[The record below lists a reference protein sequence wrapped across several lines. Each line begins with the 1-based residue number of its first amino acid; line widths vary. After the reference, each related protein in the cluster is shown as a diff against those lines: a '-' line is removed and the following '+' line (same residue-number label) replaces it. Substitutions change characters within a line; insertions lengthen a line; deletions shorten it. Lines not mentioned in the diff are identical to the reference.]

1 MAVAEQG
8 QRTGAIGTPPSLSV
22 IGAGAWGTALA
33 VLSCRAGLASKL
45 YARRSD
51 HAATLRQQRENSRYL
66 PRIDLPPELLISDD
80 LGDALRTAQFV
91 LYAQPA
97 QHFRD
102 FCRAAKPHL
111 AATAALVICAKGI
124 ELGSGRLLTEIAAE
138 ELPGQP
144 AAVLSGPS
152 FATEAAL
159 GLPTAVA
166 IATQSPD
173 LAERLMAALSH
184 GGFRPYG
191 ATDPI
196 GVEVA
201 GATKNV
207 LAIACGIVIGRGLGE
222 NARAA
227 LITRGLAEVTR
238 LAVAKGGKAE
248 TMMGLAGFGD
258 LVLTCCSSKSR
269 NTSLGQ
275 ELGAG
280 RSLAQILAQR
290 HTVAEGVT
298 TAPALRR
305 LAADLGVEMPICT
318 AVDRIL
324 RGEITVDEAVQALLA
339 RPLKRES

>member
-1 MAVAEQG
+1 MREDKLQSV
-8 QRTGAIGTPPSLSV
+8 SV

-33 VLSCRAGLASKL
+33 LLASRAGRQALL
-45 YARRSD
+45 YARRPEQ
-51 HAATLRQQRENSRYL
+51 AEALRRQGENARYL
-66 PRIDLPPELLISDD
+66 PRIELPASLAITNDFAAALQ
-80 LGDALRTAQFV
+80 GDAV

-97 QHFRD
+97 QHFRA
-102 FCRAAKPHL
+102 FCQAARASLKP
-111 AATAALVICAKGI
+111 ATALVICAKGI
-124 ELGSGRLLTEIAAE
+124 ELGTGQLLTEIAAA

-144 AAVLSGPS
+144 VAVLSGPS

-159 GLPTAVA
+159 GLPTAVVL
-166 IATQSPD
+166 ATLVPG
-173 LAERLMAALSH
+173 LAERLMAGLSH
-184 GGFRPYG
+184 GAFRPYG

-207 LAIACGIVIGRGLGE
+207 LAIACGMVIGRGLGE

-238 LAVAKGGKAE
+238 LATAKGGRTE

-258 LVLTCCSSKSR
+258 LILTCCSSKSR

-280 RSLAQILAQR
+280 RPLEQILAQR
-290 HTVAEGVT
+290 HSIAEGVT
-298 TAPALRR
+298 TATALRR
-305 LAADLGVEMPICT
+305 LAADLQVEMPICQ
-318 AVDRIL
+318 AVDQIL
-324 RGEITVDEAVQALLA
+324 TGDVAIDDAVQALLA